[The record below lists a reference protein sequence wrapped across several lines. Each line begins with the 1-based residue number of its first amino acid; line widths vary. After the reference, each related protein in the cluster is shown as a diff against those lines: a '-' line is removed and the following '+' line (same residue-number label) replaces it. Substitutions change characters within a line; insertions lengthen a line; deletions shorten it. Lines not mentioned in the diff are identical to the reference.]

1 MKRMTIIMN
10 TEKTTNSFD
19 LDLKEASTIWQALSL
34 YVVQL
39 QEQNSSTQNTEFKQ
53 DEIKACLS
61 LINKI
66 KIF

>member
-19 LDLKEASTIWQALSL
+19 LDLKEASTIWKALSL

-66 KIF
+66 KIL